1 MDSMP
6 RWSRVALVV
15 AVVAIATGAG
25 FYAYRYFTR
34 PITLTVAAGSVDG
47 EGQRLMTAIASRL
60 ASSKSPVRL
69 KVIDKGTALAATQAF
84 AKGEVDLA
92 IVRPDLGDMS
102 NARTV
107 VLVTNGVLLMIAL
120 PGNKIESIEEL
131 KGKTVGVVG
140 GPVNKRLINAL
151 DKEYDLTRSKV
162 QFKELAP
169 TEIADAVKSKQVQAL
184 MIVAPISEHY
194 LTQIRNFFP
203 RDAKQKAT
211 LLAVDSAGA
220 IAAVERSYE
229 SYDLPKGTIRGSPA
243 IPDDDLT
250 TLRVPFYLVAKSTV
264 SNDLITDLTKAIME
278 GRSSMISEY
287 PLVAQIAAPSTE
299 KDAAIPIHPG
309 AGAYFGGDV
318 PTIFDKYGDQF
329 FYASMLLGM
338 LSSVVAAIWKFMLVG
353 PEGGSSRPP
362 ERLHSM
368 TGRIREAQNEDDL
381 EKLEDEIDE
390 IIRKELAKTGE
401 SETDVG
407 ALTIALSRLEYL
419 IGQRRRAL
427 AVAQRAAAQT

>member
-1 MDSMP
+1 MLEGLS
-6 RWSRVALVV
+6 RWSRVALVL
-15 AVVAIATGAG
+15 AIVAIGAG
-25 FYAYRYFTR
+25 AGVYGYRYFTR
-34 PITLTVAAGSVDG
+34 PVTLTIAAGSVDG
-47 EGQRLMTAIASRL
+47 EGQRLMTAIGARL
-60 ASSKSPVRL
+60 AASKSPVRL
-69 KVIDKGTALAATQAF
+69 KIIDKGSALAATQAF

-120 PGNKIESIEEL
+120 PGHKIESIDDL
-131 KGKTVGVVG
+131 KGKTLGVVG
-140 GPVNKRLINAL
+140 GPVNKQLLDAL
-151 DKEYDLTRSKV
+151 DREYDLTRSKV
-162 QFKELAP
+162 HFKDLLPA
-169 TEIADAVKSKQVQAL
+169 EIPAAIGSKQVQAL
-184 MIVAPISEHY
+184 MIVAPISERY
-194 LTQIRNFFP
+194 LTQIRVLFP
-203 RDAKQKAT
+203 RDAKQKPT
-211 LLAVDSAGA
+211 LLAIESAGA
-220 IAAVERSYE
+220 IAAVNKAYE

-250 TLRVPFYLVAKSTV
+250 TLRVPLFLVAKSTV

-278 GRSSMISEY
+278 GRSSMIAEY

-299 KDAAIPIHPG
+299 KDAAIPIHAG
-309 AGAYFGGDV
+309 AAAYFGGDV

-338 LSSVVAAIWKFMLVG
+338 VSSVVAAIWKFMLVG
-353 PEGGSSRPP
+353 PEGGTSRPP

-368 TGRIREAQNEDDL
+368 TSRIREAKNEDDL
-381 EKLEDEIDE
+381 EKIEDEIDE

-401 SETDVG
+401 GEVDVG

-419 IGQRRRAL
+419 IGQRRRSL
-427 AVAQRAAAQT
+427 AQAQRATA

>member
-1 MDSMP
+1 MLEGLS
-6 RWSRVALVV
+6 RWSRVALVL
-15 AVVAIATGAG
+15 AIVAIGAG
-25 FYAYRYFTR
+25 AGVYGYRYFTR
-34 PITLTVAAGSVDG
+34 PVTLTIAAGSVDG
-47 EGQRLMTAIASRL
+47 EGQRLMTAIGARL
-60 ASSKSPVRL
+60 AASKSPVRL
-69 KVIDKGTALAATQAF
+69 KIIDKGSALAATQAF

-120 PGNKIESIEEL
+120 PGHKIESIDDL
-131 KGKTVGVVG
+131 KGKTLGVVG
-140 GPVNKRLINAL
+140 GPVNKQLLDAL
-151 DKEYDLTRSKV
+151 DREYDLTRSKV
-162 QFKELAP
+162 HFKDLMPA
-169 TEIADAVKSKQVQAL
+169 EIPAAIGSKQVQAL
-184 MIVAPISEHY
+184 MIVAPISERY
-194 LTQIRNFFP
+194 LTQIRVLFP
-203 RDAKQKAT
+203 RDAKQKPT
-211 LLAVDSAGA
+211 LLAVESAGA
-220 IAAVERSYE
+220 IAAVNKAYE

-250 TLRVPFYLVAKSTV
+250 TLRVPLFLVAKSTV

-278 GRSSMISEY
+278 GRSSMIAEY

-299 KDAAIPIHPG
+299 KDAAIPIHAG
-309 AGAYFGGDV
+309 AAAYFGGDV

-338 LSSVVAAIWKFMLVG
+338 VSSVVAAIWKFMLVG
-353 PEGGSSRPP
+353 PEGGTSRPP

-368 TGRIREAQNEDDL
+368 TSRIREAKNEDDL
-381 EKLEDEIDE
+381 EKIEDEIDE

-401 SETDVG
+401 GEVDVG

-419 IGQRRRAL
+419 IGQRRRSL
-427 AVAQRAAAQT
+427 AQAQRATA

>member
-1 MDSMP
+1 MLEGLS
-6 RWSRVALVV
+6 RWSRVALVLAIV
-15 AVVAIATGAG
+15 AVGAG
-25 FYAYRYFTR
+25 AALYGYRYFTR
-34 PITLTVAAGSVDG
+34 PVTLTIAAGSVDG
-47 EGQRLMTAIASRL
+47 EGQRLMTAIGARL
-60 ASSKSPVRL
+60 ASAKSPVRL

-107 VLVTNGVLLMIAL
+107 VLVTNSVLLMIAL
-120 PGNKIESIEEL
+120 PGSKIEGIDDL
-131 KGKTVGVVG
+131 KGKTLGVVG
-140 GPVNKRLINAL
+140 GPVNKQLIDAL

-162 QFKELAP
+162 HFKDLMPA
-169 TEIADAVKSKQVQAL
+169 EISAAIHSKQVQAL
-184 MIVAPISEHY
+184 LIVAPISERY
-194 LTQIRNFFP
+194 LAQLRTLFP
-203 RDAKQKAT
+203 RDAKQKPT
-211 LLAVDSAGA
+211 LLAVESAGA
-220 IAAVERSYE
+220 IAAVNKAYE

-250 TLRVPFYLVAKSTV
+250 TLRVPLYLVAKSTV
-264 SNDLITDLTKAIME
+264 ANDLVTDLTKAIME
-278 GRSSMISEY
+278 GRASMIAEY
-287 PLVAQIAAPSTE
+287 PLVAQIASPSTE
-299 KDAAIPIHPG
+299 KDAAIPIHAG
-309 AGAYFGGDV
+309 AAAYFGGDV

-353 PEGGSSRPP
+353 PEGGASRPP

-368 TGRIREAQNEDDL
+368 TGRIREAKNEDDL
-381 EKLEDEIDE
+381 EKIEDEIDE
-390 IIRKELAKTGE
+390 IIRKELAKSGE
-401 SETDVG
+401 GEVDVG

-427 AVAQRAAAQT
+427 AQVLRAGA

>member
-1 MDSMP
+1 MLEGLS
-6 RWSRVALVV
+6 RWSRVALVL
-15 AVVAIATGAG
+15 AIVAIGAG
-25 FYAYRYFTR
+25 ASFYAYRYFTR
-34 PITLTVAAGSVDG
+34 PVTLTIAAGSVDG
-47 EGQRLMTAIASRL
+47 EGQRLMTAIGARL
-60 ASSKSPVRL
+60 AASKSPVRL
-69 KVIDKGTALAATQAF
+69 KIIDKGSALAATQAF

-120 PGNKIESIEEL
+120 PGHKIESIDDL
-131 KGKTVGVVG
+131 KGKTLGVVG
-140 GPVNKRLINAL
+140 GPVNKQLLDAL
-151 DKEYDLTRSKV
+151 DREYDLTRSKV
-162 QFKELAP
+162 HFKDLLPA
-169 TEIADAVKSKQVQAL
+169 EIPAAIGSKQVQAL
-184 MIVAPISEHY
+184 MIVAPISERY
-194 LTQIRNFFP
+194 LTQIRVLFP
-203 RDAKQKAT
+203 RDAKQKPT
-211 LLAVDSAGA
+211 LLAIESAGA
-220 IAAVERSYE
+220 IAAVNKAYE

-250 TLRVPFYLVAKSTV
+250 TLRVPLFLVAKSTV

-278 GRSSMISEY
+278 GRSSMIAEY

-299 KDAAIPIHPG
+299 KDAAIPIHAG
-309 AGAYFGGDV
+309 AAAYFGGDV

-338 LSSVVAAIWKFMLVG
+338 VSSVVAAIWKFMLVG
-353 PEGGSSRPP
+353 PEGGTSRPP

-368 TGRIREAQNEDDL
+368 TSRIREAKNEDDL
-381 EKLEDEIDE
+381 EKIEDEIDE

-401 SETDVG
+401 GEVDVG

-419 IGQRRRAL
+419 IGQRRRSL
-427 AVAQRAAAQT
+427 AQAQRATA

>member
-1 MDSMP
+1 MLEGLS
-6 RWSRVALVV
+6 RWSRVALVL
-15 AVVAIATGAG
+15 AIVAIGAG
-25 FYAYRYFTR
+25 AGVYGYRYFTR
-34 PITLTVAAGSVDG
+34 PVTLTIAAGSVDG
-47 EGQRLMTAIASRL
+47 EGQRLMTAIGARL
-60 ASSKSPVRL
+60 AASKSPVRL
-69 KVIDKGTALAATQAF
+69 KIIDKGSALAATQAF

-120 PGNKIESIEEL
+120 PGHKIESIDDL
-131 KGKTVGVVG
+131 KGKTLGVVG
-140 GPVNKRLINAL
+140 GPVNKQLLDAL
-151 DKEYDLTRSKV
+151 DREYDLTRSKV
-162 QFKELAP
+162 HFKDLLPA
-169 TEIADAVKSKQVQAL
+169 EIPAAIGSKQVQAL
-184 MIVAPISEHY
+184 MIVAPISERY
-194 LTQIRNFFP
+194 LTQIRVLFP
-203 RDAKQKAT
+203 RDAKQKPT
-211 LLAVDSAGA
+211 LLAVESAGA
-220 IAAVERSYE
+220 IAAVNKAYE

-250 TLRVPFYLVAKSTV
+250 TLRVPLFLVAKSTV

-278 GRSSMISEY
+278 GRSSMIAEY

-299 KDAAIPIHPG
+299 KDAAIPIHAG
-309 AGAYFGGDV
+309 AAAYFGGDV

-338 LSSVVAAIWKFMLVG
+338 VSSVVAAIWKFMLVG
-353 PEGGSSRPP
+353 PEGGTSRPP

-368 TGRIREAQNEDDL
+368 TSRIREAKNEDDL
-381 EKLEDEIDE
+381 EKIEDEIDE

-401 SETDVG
+401 GEVDVG

-419 IGQRRRAL
+419 IGQRRRSL
-427 AVAQRAAAQT
+427 AQAQRATA

>member
-1 MDSMP
+1 MENMP
-6 RWSRVALVV
+6 RWARVALVV
-15 AVVAIATGAG
+15 ALIAIAAG
-25 FYAYRYFTR
+25 GSFYGYRHFTR
-34 PITLTVAAGSVDG
+34 PVTLTIAAGSIDG
-47 EGQRLMTAIASRL
+47 EGQRLMTAIGARL
-60 ASSKSPVRL
+60 AATKSPVRL
-69 KVIDKGTALAATQAF
+69 KVIDKGSSLAATQAF

-107 VLVTNGVLLMIAL
+107 VLVTYGVLLTIAL
-120 PGNKIESIEEL
+120 PGSKIESIDDF

-140 GPVNKRLINAL
+140 EPVNKQLLDAL
-151 DKEYDLTRSKV
+151 DREYDLTKSKV
-162 QFKELAP
+162 RFKDLLP
-169 TEIADAVKSKQVQAL
+169 ADISSVIQSKQVQAL
-184 MIVAPISEHY
+184 MIVAPISERY
-194 LTQIRNFFP
+194 LTQICTFFP
-203 RDAKQKAT
+203 RDAKQKPT

-220 IAAVERSYE
+220 IAAVNKAYE

-264 SNDLITDLTKAIME
+264 SNELVTDLTKAIME
-278 GRSSMISEY
+278 GRSSMIAEY

-299 KDAAIPIHPG
+299 KDASVPIHPG
-309 AGAYFGGDV
+309 AAAYFGGDV

-368 TGRIREAQNEDDL
+368 TSRIRDAKNEDDL

-390 IIRKELAKTGE
+390 VIRKELAKAGE
-401 SETDVG
+401 GEADVG

-419 IGQRRRAL
+419 IGQRRRAM
-427 AVAQRAAAQT
+427 AYAQRAEART

>member
-1 MDSMP
+1 MENMP
-6 RWSRVALVV
+6 RWARVALVV
-15 AVVAIATGAG
+15 ALIAIASGG
-25 FYAYRYFTR
+25 SFYAYRHFTR
-34 PITLTVAAGSVDG
+34 PVTLTIAAGSIDG
-47 EGQRLMTAIASRL
+47 EGQRLMTAIGARL

-69 KVIDKGTALAATQAF
+69 KVIDKGSSLAATQAF

-120 PGNKIESIEEL
+120 PGSKIESIDDL
-131 KGKTVGVVG
+131 KGKTLGIIAE
-140 GPVNKRLINAL
+140 PVNKQLLDAL

-162 QFKELAP
+162 RFKDMMPADIAP
-169 TEIADAVKSKQVQAL
+169 ATQAKQVQAL
-184 MIVAPISEHY
+184 MIVAPISERY
-194 LTQIRNFFP
+194 LAQIRALFP
-203 RDAKQKAT
+203 RDAKQKPT

-220 IAAVERSYE
+220 IAAVNKAYE

-250 TLRVPFYLVAKSTV
+250 TLRVPFFLVAKSTV
-264 SNDLITDLTKAIME
+264 SNDLITDLAKAIME

-299 KDAAIPIHPG
+299 KDAPIPIHPG
-309 AGAYFGGDV
+309 AAAYFGGDV

-353 PEGGSSRPP
+353 PEGGTSRPP

-368 TGRIREAQNEDDL
+368 TGRIRDAKNEDDL
-381 EKLEDEIDE
+381 EKLEDEIDD
-390 IIRKELAKTGE
+390 IIRKELAKSGE
-401 SETDVG
+401 GEADVG

-419 IGQRRRAL
+419 IGQRRRSL
-427 AVAQRAAAQT
+427 AQAQRAATA

>member
-1 MDSMP
+1 MLEGLS
-6 RWSRVALVV
+6 RWSRVALVL
-15 AVVAIATGAG
+15 AIVAIGAG
-25 FYAYRYFTR
+25 ASFYAYRYFTR
-34 PITLTVAAGSVDG
+34 PVTLTIAAGSVDG
-47 EGQRLMTAIASRL
+47 EGQRLMTAIGARL
-60 ASSKSPVRL
+60 AASKSPVRL
-69 KVIDKGTALAATQAF
+69 KIIDKGSALAATQAF

-120 PGNKIESIEEL
+120 PGHKIESIDDL
-131 KGKTVGVVG
+131 KGKTLGVVG
-140 GPVNKRLINAL
+140 GPVNKQLFDAL
-151 DKEYDLTRSKV
+151 DREYDLTRSKV
-162 QFKELAP
+162 HFKDLLPA
-169 TEIADAVKSKQVQAL
+169 EIPAAIGSKQVQAL
-184 MIVAPISEHY
+184 MIVAPISERY
-194 LTQIRNFFP
+194 LTQIRVLFP
-203 RDAKQKAT
+203 RDAKQKPT
-211 LLAVDSAGA
+211 LLAIESAGA
-220 IAAVERSYE
+220 IAAVNKAYE

-250 TLRVPFYLVAKSTV
+250 TLRVPLFLVAKSTV

-278 GRSSMISEY
+278 GRSSMIAEY

-299 KDAAIPIHPG
+299 KDAAIPIHAG
-309 AGAYFGGDV
+309 AAAYFGGDV

-338 LSSVVAAIWKFMLVG
+338 VSSVVAAIWKFMLVG
-353 PEGGSSRPP
+353 PEGGTSRPP

-368 TGRIREAQNEDDL
+368 TSRIREAKNEDDL
-381 EKLEDEIDE
+381 EKIEDEIDE

-401 SETDVG
+401 GEVDVG

-419 IGQRRRAL
+419 IGQRRRSL
-427 AVAQRAAAQT
+427 AQAQRATA

>member
-1 MDSMP
+1 MLEALP
-6 RWSRVALVV
+6 RWSRVALVL
-15 AVVAIATGAG
+15 AIVAIGTGAG

-34 PITLTVAAGSVDG
+34 PVTLTIAAGSVDG
-47 EGQRLMTAIASRL
+47 EGQRLMTAIGARL
-60 ASSKSPVRL
+60 AATKSPVRL
-69 KVIDKGTALAATQAF
+69 NIVDKGSTLAATQAF

-120 PGNKIESIEEL
+120 PGSKAESIDDL
-131 KGKTVGVVG
+131 KGKTLGVVG
-140 GPVNKRLINAL
+140 GPVNKQLLDAL

-162 QFKELAP
+162 HFKDLMP
-169 TEIADAVKSKQVQAL
+169 ADIQAAVQSKQVQAL
-184 MIVAPISEHY
+184 LVVAPISERY
-194 LTQIRNFFP
+194 LAQLRALFP
-203 RDAKQKAT
+203 RDAKQKPT
-211 LLAVDSAGA
+211 LLAVESAGA
-220 IAAVERSYE
+220 IAAVNKAYE

-243 IPDDDLT
+243 IPDDDLA
-250 TLRVPFYLVAKSTV
+250 TLRVPLYLVAKSTV

-278 GRSSMISEY
+278 GRASMIAEY

-309 AGAYFGGDV
+309 AAAYFGGDV

-353 PEGGSSRPP
+353 PEGGTSRPP

-368 TGRIREAQNEDDL
+368 TGRIREAKNEVDL
-381 EKLEDEIDE
+381 EKIEDEIDE
-390 IIRKELAKTGE
+390 IIRKELAKSGE
-401 SETDVG
+401 GEVDVG

-419 IGQRRRAL
+419 IGQRRRAM
-427 AVAQRAAAQT
+427 AQAQRATA

>member
-1 MDSMP
+1 MENMP

-15 AVVAIATGAG
+15 ALIAIASGAS
-25 FYAYRYFTR
+25 FYGYRHFTR
-34 PITLTVAAGSVDG
+34 PVTLTIAAGSIDG
-47 EGQRLMTAIASRL
+47 EGPRLMTAIGARL
-60 ASSKSPVRL
+60 AATKSPVRL
-69 KVIDKGTALAATQAF
+69 KVIDKGSSLAATQAF

-120 PGNKIESIEEL
+120 PGSKIESIDDL
-131 KGKTVGVVG
+131 KGKTLGVVG
-140 GPVNKRLINAL
+140 GPVNKQLLDAL

-162 QFKELAP
+162 HFKDLMP
-169 TEIADAVKSKQVQAL
+169 ADITSAIQTKQVQAL
-184 MIVAPISEHY
+184 MIVAPISERY
-194 LTQIRNFFP
+194 LTQIRTFFP
-203 RDAKQKAT
+203 RDVKQKPT

-220 IAAVERSYE
+220 IAAVNKAYE

-264 SNDLITDLTKAIME
+264 SNELITDLTKAIME
-278 GRSSMISEY
+278 GRSSMIAEY
-287 PLVAQIAAPSTE
+287 PLVAQIVSPSTE
-299 KDAAIPIHPG
+299 KDAAVPIHAG
-309 AGAYFGGDV
+309 AAAYFGGDV

-362 ERLHSM
+362 EQLHSM
-368 TGRIREAQNEDDL
+368 TSRIRDSKNEDDL

-401 SETDVG
+401 SDTDVG

-427 AVAQRAAAQT
+427 AYAQRAEART

>member
-1 MDSMP
+1 MLEGLS
-6 RWSRVALVV
+6 RWSRVALVL
-15 AVVAIATGAG
+15 AIVAIGAG
-25 FYAYRYFTR
+25 AGVYAYRYFTR
-34 PITLTVAAGSVDG
+34 PVTLTIAAGSVDG
-47 EGQRLMTAIASRL
+47 EGQRLMTAIGARL
-60 ASSKSPVRL
+60 AASKSPVRL
-69 KVIDKGTALAATQAF
+69 KIIDKGSALAATQAF

-120 PGNKIESIEEL
+120 PGHKIESIDDL
-131 KGKTVGVVG
+131 KGKTLGVVG
-140 GPVNKRLINAL
+140 GPVNKQLLDAL
-151 DKEYDLTRSKV
+151 DREYDLTRSKV
-162 QFKELAP
+162 HFKDLMPA
-169 TEIADAVKSKQVQAL
+169 EIPAAIGSKQVQAL
-184 MIVAPISEHY
+184 MIVAPISERY
-194 LTQIRNFFP
+194 LTQIRVLFP
-203 RDAKQKAT
+203 RDAKQKPT
-211 LLAVDSAGA
+211 LLAIESAGA
-220 IAAVERSYE
+220 IAAVNKAYE

-250 TLRVPFYLVAKSTV
+250 TLRVPLFLVAKSTV

-278 GRSSMISEY
+278 GRSSMIAEY

-299 KDAAIPIHPG
+299 KDAAIPIHAG
-309 AGAYFGGDV
+309 AAAYFGGDV

-338 LSSVVAAIWKFMLVG
+338 VSSVVAAIWKFMLVG
-353 PEGGSSRPP
+353 PEGGTSRPP

-368 TGRIREAQNEDDL
+368 TSRIREAKNEDDL
-381 EKLEDEIDE
+381 EKIEDEIDE

-401 SETDVG
+401 GEVDVG

-419 IGQRRRAL
+419 IGQRRRSL
-427 AVAQRAAAQT
+427 AQAQRATA

>member
-1 MDSMP
+1 MLEGLS
-6 RWSRVALVV
+6 RWSRVALVL
-15 AVVAIATGAG
+15 AIVAIGAG
-25 FYAYRYFTR
+25 AGVYGYRYFTR
-34 PITLTVAAGSVDG
+34 PVTLTIAAGSVDG
-47 EGQRLMTAIASRL
+47 EGQRLMTAIGARL
-60 ASSKSPVRL
+60 AASKSPVRL
-69 KVIDKGTALAATQAF
+69 KIIDKGSALAATQAF

-120 PGNKIESIEEL
+120 PGHKIESIDDL
-131 KGKTVGVVG
+131 KGKTLGVVG
-140 GPVNKRLINAL
+140 GPVNKQLLDAL
-151 DKEYDLTRSKV
+151 DREYDLTRSKV
-162 QFKELAP
+162 HFKDLMPA
-169 TEIADAVKSKQVQAL
+169 EIPAAIGSKQVQAL
-184 MIVAPISEHY
+184 MIVAPISERY
-194 LTQIRNFFP
+194 LTQIRVLFP
-203 RDAKQKAT
+203 RDAKQKPT
-211 LLAVDSAGA
+211 LLAIESAGA
-220 IAAVERSYE
+220 IAAVNKAYE

-250 TLRVPFYLVAKSTV
+250 TLRVPLFLVAKSTV

-278 GRSSMISEY
+278 GRSSMIAEY

-299 KDAAIPIHPG
+299 KDAAIPIHAG
-309 AGAYFGGDV
+309 AAAYFGGDV

-338 LSSVVAAIWKFMLVG
+338 VSSVVAAIWKFMLVG
-353 PEGGSSRPP
+353 PEGGTSRPP

-368 TGRIREAQNEDDL
+368 TSRIREAKNEDDL
-381 EKLEDEIDE
+381 EKIEDEIDE

-401 SETDVG
+401 GEVDVG

-419 IGQRRRAL
+419 IGQRRRSL
-427 AVAQRAAAQT
+427 AQAQRATA

>member
-1 MDSMP
+1 
-6 RWSRVALVV
+6 VALVV
-15 AVVAIATGAG
+15 AAIAILAGLG
-25 FYAYRYFTR
+25 FYSYRHFTR
-34 PITLTVAAGSVDG
+34 PVTLTIAAGSIDG
-47 EGQRLMTAIASRL
+47 EGQRLMTAIGARL
-60 ASSKSPVRL
+60 AASKSPVRL
-69 KVIDKGTALAATQAF
+69 KIIDKGSTLAATQAF
-84 AKGEVDLA
+84 AQGEVDLA

-120 PGNKIESIEEL
+120 PGTKIEGIDDL
-131 KGKTVGVVG
+131 KGKTLGVVG
-140 GPVNKRLINAL
+140 GPVNKQLLGAL

-162 QFKELAP
+162 HFKDLTPE
-169 TEIADAVKSKQVQAL
+169 EIMPAVASKQVQAL
-184 MIVAPISEHY
+184 MVVAPISERY
-194 LTQIRNFFP
+194 LGQLRALFP
-203 RDAKQKAT
+203 RDAKQKPT
-211 LLAVDSAGA
+211 LLAVESAGA
-220 IAAVERSYE
+220 IAAVNKAYE

-250 TLRVPFYLVAKSTV
+250 TLRVPLYLVAKSTV

-278 GRSSMISEY
+278 GRASMIAEY

-299 KDAAIPIHPG
+299 KDAAIPIHAG
-309 AGAYFGGDV
+309 AAAYFGGDV

-329 FYASMLLGM
+329 FYASMLIGM

-368 TGRIREAQNEDDL
+368 TGRIREAKNEADL
-381 EKLEDEIDE
+381 ETLEDEIDE
-390 IIRKELAKTGE
+390 IIRKELAKTGDGE
-401 SETDVG
+401 VDVG

-427 AVAQRAAAQT
+427 AQAQRATA